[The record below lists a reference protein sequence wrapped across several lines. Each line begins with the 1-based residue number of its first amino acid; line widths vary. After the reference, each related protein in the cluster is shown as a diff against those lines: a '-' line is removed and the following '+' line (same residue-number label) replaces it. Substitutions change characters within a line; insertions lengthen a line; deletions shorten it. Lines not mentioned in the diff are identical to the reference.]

1 MKNNKFMNFGRR
13 ECNKNKNAKV
23 EDFFDRKQML
33 GNLLT

>member
-1 MKNNKFMNFGRR
+1 MNFGR

-23 EDFFDRKQML
+23 EDFEDFFDRKQML